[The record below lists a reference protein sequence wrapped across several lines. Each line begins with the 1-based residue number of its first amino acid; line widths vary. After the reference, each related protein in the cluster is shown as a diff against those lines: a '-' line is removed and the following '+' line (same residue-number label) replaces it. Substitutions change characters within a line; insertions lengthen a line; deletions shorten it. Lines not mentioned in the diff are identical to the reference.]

1 MKYIFKTAAVC
12 AVAEF
17 LNFLSVFIFYET
29 LHLPLFM
36 DTIFTVAVVF
46 YAGLVPGLIVAAGYN
61 IFDSFIAVLYGYPFS
76 AFTMLFSLCGISIA
90 FITWLFARNKSEF
103 KISPAIT
110 FLYLLLIVFITSFC
124 SVFIS
129 GIIDYY
135 KYMYFNLPDMV
146 APVKNFTMSFLSQK
160 FSLFASCILGQV
172 PVSFSDRFI
181 TTFAGF
187 GVYKLAVRFFGE
199 INN

>member
-135 KYMYFNLPDMV
+135 KYTHFNLPDMV

-172 PVSFSDRFI
+172 PVSFSDRLI